1 MDLFTP
7 FVPGIV
13 QTTRLR
19 GGSKKGVYRLTL
31 DSGTTLIAYRWDA
44 AEDYWPAATP
54 GDGPFDH
61 ASALDLFLAAHHR
74 LTTLGVR
81 CPRLLDVFPDAHVAL
96 VEDLPGGTLEALME
110 TDPARADPARAEPA
124 LARLRETLAK
134 LHADHRP
141 EPGRLTRPT
150 ALTCPETVLTR
161 ALDDL
166 TEAAARDPRM
176 RAAHDSLR
184 TRLHTLTTAVR
195 PRTDHRLIH
204 GELGPD
210 HVLLDS
216 QGEPALIDIEG
227 LMYFDVEW
235 EHVFLRLRFGD
246 RYGSLEVEGLDG
258 GRMELYTLAMR
269 LSLVAGPLRLLDGDF
284 PDRETMRGIAE
295 HNLREALRWA

>member
-13 QTTRLR
+13 ATTRLR

-31 DSGTTLIAYRWDA
+31 DSGATLIAYRWDPE
-44 AEDYWPAATP
+44 EDYWPTADAP
-54 GDGPFDH
+54 GDGPFAH
-61 ASALDLFLAAHHR
+61 ASALDLFLAAHDR
-74 LTTLGVR
+74 LTALGVR
-81 CPRLLDVFPDAHVAL
+81 CPRLLDVFPDAGLAL
-96 VEDLPGGTLEALME
+96 VEDLQGGTLEALME
-110 TDPARADPARAEPA
+110 ADPAGAEPV
-124 LARLRETLAK
+124 LARLRESLVK
-134 LHADHRP
+134 LHADRRP
-141 EPGRLTRPT
+141 EPGKLTQPT
-150 ALTCPETVLTR
+150 ALSCPEIVLGR
-161 ALDDL
+161 ALGDL
-166 TEAAARDPRM
+166 SEAASRDPRM

-184 TRLHTLTTAVR
+184 ARLHTLTAAVA
-195 PRTDHRLIH
+195 PRAGHRLIH

-216 QGEPALIDIEG
+216 EGEPALIDIEG

-246 RYGSLEVEGLDG
+246 RYGALEVEGLDVE
-258 GRMELYTLAMR
+258 RMELYTLAMR

-284 PDRETMRGIAE
+284 PDREVMKGIAE